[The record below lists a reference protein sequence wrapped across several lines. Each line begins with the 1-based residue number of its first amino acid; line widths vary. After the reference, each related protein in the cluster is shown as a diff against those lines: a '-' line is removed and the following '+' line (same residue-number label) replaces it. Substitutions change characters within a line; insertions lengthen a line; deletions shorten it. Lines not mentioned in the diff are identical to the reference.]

1 MWLIR
6 SFKFLSGLL
15 INNDPDNAVP
25 IKGEKIP
32 GLSRCYWGLLS
43 LIADREWYKRLNN
56 GSSITHCLVLGLRV
70 AMRRYILICLCCLIG
85 LFVISPMIYAD
96 TVSST
101 DHAFESEDDAFEP
114 EDQALETSDLAY
126 SAWIDSDKRMKCL
139 YGYAADK
146 TGDHQAAIRI
156 FEDCIERWNDV
167 YSMIWLAQI
176 YEAGV
181 SVKKDLP
188 KSTALMKRGALLQD
202 EAGYSSL
209 ARYHYGIAL
218 YEGVGTEKNLASAVV
233 FLQQAGNEGITEAC
247 EYLQQRGYLCEG
259 PSEDT
264 KP

>member
-1 MWLIR
+1 MRGVRPFQCI
-6 SFKFLSGLL
+6 
-15 INNDPDNAVP
+15 
-25 IKGEKIP
+25 
-32 GLSRCYWGLLS
+32 
-43 LIADREWYKRLNN
+43 
-56 GSSITHCLVLGLRV
+56 LGLRV
-70 AMRRYILICLCCLIG
+70 NPLSQGLSLTLGPAIDWLVFCWRVLLWQMFWQRLTKRWNRFVWLWALICL
-85 LFVISPMIYAD
+85 FSVSPLYAD
-96 TVSST
+96 TAFDNDAVSSTGTVFNDDTTSST
-101 DHAFESEDDAFEP
+101 DHAFESEDDIFEP
-114 EDQALETSDLAY
+114 EDEVQETSDLAY
-126 SAWIDSDKRMKCL
+126 TAWIDSDKRMKCL

-167 YSMIWLAQI
+167 YSMLWLAQI

-233 FLQQAGNEGITEAC
+233 FLRQAGNEGITEAC